1 MKQLIGIFRI
11 ALIMVLAY
19 VFKLPIL
26 DTFELKIMV
35 SKLVHSGEYSA
46 EFRNSLSVSLIML
59 VILGVMSFYIIQSFV
74 YIFIGSA
81 LEGKNTGL
89 FRFIGYVIS
98 GLRECASAPYFWSSS
113 SNTSDYSRIEDV
125 LKYRDNKMALMDNKQ
140 AAEYIKGTGHL
151 EYLMTRK
158 DLKHSRRTLSYL
170 NNKLAFMDNEMGL
183 DYLKNQKRS

>member
-11 ALIMVLAY
+11 TLLMVLVY
-19 VFKLPIL
+19 L
-26 DTFELKIMV
+26 FELPLLEPFEIKIMV
-35 SKLVHSGEYSA
+35 SKLVHSGEYTA
-46 EFRNSLSVSLIML
+46 EFRDSLSVSLIML
-59 VILGVMSFYIIQSFV
+59 VILGVMSFYIIQSFI

-89 FRFIGYVIS
+89 FRFIGYVIT
-98 GLRECASAPYFWSSS
+98 GLRECANDPYFWSSS
-113 SNTSDYSRIEDV
+113 SNTSDYSRIEDI

-151 EYLMTRK
+151 EYLMSRK

-170 NNKLAFMDNEMGL
+170 NNKLAFMDNETGL
-183 DYLKNQKRS
+183 NYLKNQKR